1 MMKKIF
7 STLLII
13 ALIFSMVGC
22 ASGTPEDTVTEEP
35 IVDEPEAV
43 PEEPIKVGL
52 LLAGPISDMGW
63 NTMGYNGLLR
73 IEEDYD
79 NLETAFVENISQSDR
94 AEVLRNFAGQG
105 YDIIIGHGF
114 GFNDPANELASEYPD
129 TDFVIIGG
137 FTQEANVSSMVM
149 DNVQQGFLA
158 GIVAGIVTESNIV
171 GGIGGLE
178 IPPITKMLRGF
189 AAGAKY
195 VNPEVEALTSL
206 TGNMTDANQ
215 AKEIGISM
223 VENGADVLMGAADSA
238 SLGIVEA
245 AAEQGALYIGTN
257 TDMRE
262 AAPDSIIQS
271 ALGDGG
277 VMYTV
282 IMDLYLAGELGGV
295 NHAVGIKESA
305 LSLIEWDETNIL
317 TAEQIAAIDEAVA
330 KLASGEIDYLALA
343 EEIEI

>member
-1 MMKKIF
+1 MKKIF

-13 ALIFSMVGC
+13 ALILSMVGC
-22 ASGTPEDTVTEEP
+22 ASGTTEDTVSEEP

-63 NTMGYNGLLR
+63 NSMGYNGLLR
-73 IEEDYD
+73 LEEDYD
-79 NLETAFVENISQSDR
+79 NLETSFVENISQSDR
-94 AEVLRNFAGQG
+94 AEVMRNFAIQG

-114 GFNDPANELASEYPD
+114 GFNDPANELASEYPE
-129 TDFVIIGG
+129 TDFVIISG
-137 FTQEANVSSMVM
+137 FSQVANVSSMVM

-178 IPPITKMLRGF
+178 IPPITKMVKGF

-195 VNPEVEALTSL
+195 VNPEAEAVSAM
-206 TGNMTDANQ
+206 TGNMTDAHQ
-215 AKEIGISM
+215 AKEIAISM
-223 VENGADVLMGAADSA
+223 AQNGADVLMGAADSA

-245 AAEQGALYIGTN
+245 ATEHGALYVGTN

-262 AAPDSIIQS
+262 AAPETIIQS
-271 ALGDGG
+271 SLSDGG
-277 VMYTV
+277 IMYTM
-282 IMDLYLAGELGGV
+282 IMDLYLAGELSGLD
-295 NHAVGIKESA
+295 HAVGINEGA
-305 LSLIEWDETNIL
+305 LSLIEWDETSTL
-317 TAEQIAAIDEAVA
+317 TAEQIAAINEAVA
-330 KLASGEIDYLALA
+330 ELASGEIDYLALA